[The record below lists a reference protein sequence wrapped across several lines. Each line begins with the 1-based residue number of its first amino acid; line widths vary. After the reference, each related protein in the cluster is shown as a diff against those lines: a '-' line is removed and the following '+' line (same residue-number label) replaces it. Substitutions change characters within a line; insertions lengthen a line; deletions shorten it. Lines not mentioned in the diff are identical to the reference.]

1 MPPSARAANKRTPRK
16 PLRKGSRRIR
26 RFILRAIGLLVLAF
40 AGYWL
45 LCCAGL
51 VMLKWINPIITPVQ
65 IERRIEAT
73 ATHRPYHKHWRFVPL
88 SEISPNLQHAVIAA
102 EDARFYVHHGIDWHQ
117 VDTVV
122 QQSIDEGEVTRGAST
137 ITQQLVKNLFATT
150 GRNPLRK
157 VLEFTL
163 APVADRILGK
173 QRTLEL
179 YLNVIE
185 WGPGVYGAEAAS
197 EYYYKTS
204 AERLMRD
211 EAARLAAILPAPLR
225 RKPARMTQYSEI
237 IQTRM
242 RQMGW

>member
-1 MPPSARAANKRTPRK
+1 MPQASRASKKRPAVS
-16 PLRKGSRRIR
+16 SRRKRGGLR
-26 RFILRAIGLLVLAF
+26 RFVLRGVALLALVAASF
-40 AGYWL
+40 WL

-51 VMLKWINPIITPVQ
+51 VLLKWINPVTTTVQ
-65 IERRIEAT
+65 MERRIEAL
-73 ATHRPYHKHWRFVPL
+73 AEHKTYQRRWRFVPL
-88 SEISPNLQHAVIAA
+88 SRISPNLQHAVVAA
-102 EDARFYVHHGIDWHQ
+102 EDARFYRHHGIDWQ
-117 VDTVV
+117 EVDTVV
-122 QQSIDEGEVTRGAST
+122 QQSLEEGEVTRGAST

-163 APVADRILGK
+163 APVADRVLGK

-197 EYYYKTS
+197 EYYYNRPAAGLT
-204 AERLMRD
+204 RD
-211 EAARLAAILPAPLR
+211 EASRLAAILPAPQR
-225 RKPARMTQYSEI
+225 RKPAPMTQYSEI

-242 RQMGW
+242 RQMNW